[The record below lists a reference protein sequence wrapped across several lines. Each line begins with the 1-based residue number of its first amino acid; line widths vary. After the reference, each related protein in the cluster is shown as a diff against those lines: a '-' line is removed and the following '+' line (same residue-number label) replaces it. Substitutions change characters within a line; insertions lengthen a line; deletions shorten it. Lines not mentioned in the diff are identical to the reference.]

1 MSCKS
6 AILKKE
12 RIQISDQMQETPISI
27 LIAEDDVLS
36 GKMMSITIKK
46 LGYTLKGLAIN
57 TDDCIVWAEELKP
70 DLILMDIDMPG
81 KQDGIGA
88 AQIISDRFG
97 IPIIYVTANAEDS
110 VFARALKTSPFGY
123 VLKPISKELI
133 RTVIEMGW
141 ARHLL
146 DLQLKEK
153 QAELQ
158 KLNSELEAKV
168 AERTI
173 ELKNKN
179 EQLETALKREK
190 EVNEFK
196 SRIVTTISH
205 EFRTPMTTILSSAE
219 LMERLIKNNQPQE
232 KVFRHTNLIKH
243 SVAELIELLN
253 DVLLVEKFDSGKYQV
268 HLESLDLDA
277 YFKDLI
283 FKIEIGIGKAHQFE
297 AKIDDQIGIS
307 KLDKKLLGHIL
318 NNLLSNA
325 FKYSDKETTVR
336 LNILRNGTH
345 IEIHVIDQ
353 GMGMNE
359 ETVSM
364 IFDSFYRAKN
374 VTNIEGTGMG
384 LSILSNSINLLGG
397 EITVESAPGKGSHFK
412 VKLPLTN

>member
-1 MSCKS
+1 
-6 AILKKE
+6 
-12 RIQISDQMQETPISI
+12 MQDSKISI

-36 GKMMSITIKK
+36 GKMITITIKR
-46 LGYTLKGLAIN
+46 LGYYFCGLATN
-57 TDDCIVWAEELKP
+57 TDDCIQMAEDLHP

-97 IPIIYVTANAEDS
+97 IPIVFVTANAEDS

-133 RTVIEMGW
+133 RTVIEMAY

-153 QAELQ
+153 QLELT
-158 KLNSELEAKV
+158 KLNAGLEEKV

-179 EQLETALKREK
+179 EQLEKSLLREK
-190 EVNEFK
+190 DVNEFK

-205 EFRTPMTTILSSAE
+205 EFRTPMTTIMSSAE
-219 LMERLIKNNQPQE
+219 IMERLINKNQPKE
-232 KVFRHTNLIKH
+232 KIYRHTNLVKQ

-268 HLESLDLDA
+268 NIEPLDFDA
-277 YFKDLI
+277 YFKDLT
-283 FKIEIGIGKAHQFE
+283 FKTEIGIGRAHQFV
-297 AKIDDQIGIS
+297 ASVDSNLGICKI
-307 KLDKKLLGHIL
+307 DKKLLGHIL
-318 NNLLSNA
+318 NNLLTNA
-325 FKYSDKETTVR
+325 FKYSEADSEVR
-336 LNILRNGTH
+336 LNVTKSDSYLDIQ
-345 IEIHVIDQ
+345 VIDK

-359 ETVSM
+359 KTLAM

-384 LSILSNSINLLGG
+384 LSILSKSIKMLKG
-397 EITVESAPGKGSHFK
+397 EINVESAPDKGSVFI
-412 VKLPLTN
+412 VKLPLNY

>member
-1 MSCKS
+1 M
-6 AILKKE
+6 LKTLFHLAKQE
-12 RIQISDQMQETPISI
+12 KMQESNISI

-36 GKMMSITIKK
+36 GKMMTITIKK
-46 LGYTLKGLAIN
+46 LGYTFHGLAKN
-57 TDDCIVWAEELKP
+57 TDDCIQMAEELRP

-133 RTVIEMGW
+133 RTVIEMGY
-141 ARHLL
+141 ARHLV
-146 DLQLKEK
+146 DIQLKEK
-153 QAELQ
+153 QLELE
-158 KLNSELEAKV
+158 KLNAGLEEIV

-179 EQLETALKREK
+179 EQLETALRREK

-205 EFRTPMTTILSSAE
+205 EFRTPMTTIMSSAE
-219 LMERLIKNNQPQE
+219 LMERLINKDQPKE
-232 KVFRHTNLIKH
+232 KVFRHTNLIKQ

-253 DVLLVEKFDSGKYQV
+253 DVLLVEKFDSGKYEV
-268 HLESLDLDA
+268 NLEPLDLDA
-277 YFKDLI
+277 YFKDLT
-283 FKIEIGIGKAHQFE
+283 FKTEIGIGRSHQFI
-297 AKIDDQIGIS
+297 ANIGDNLGTC
-307 KLDKKLLGHIL
+307 KMDKKLLGHIL

-325 FKYSDKETTVR
+325 FKYSDSNSKVQLSIEKDDTSF
-336 LNILRNGTH
+336 NI
-345 IEIHVIDQ
+345 EVSDE

-384 LSILSNSINLLGG
+384 LSILNNSIKMLKG
-397 EITVESAPGKGSHFK
+397 EIKAESELGKGSQFK
-412 VKLPLTN
+412 VKLPLNP

>member
-1 MSCKS
+1 
-6 AILKKE
+6 
-12 RIQISDQMQETPISI
+12 MQESNISI

-36 GKMMSITIKK
+36 GKMMTITIKK
-46 LGYTLKGLAIN
+46 LGYTFHGLATN
-57 TDDCIVWAEELKP
+57 TDDCIQMAEELRP

-133 RTVIEMGW
+133 RTVIEMGY
-141 ARHLL
+141 ARHLV
-146 DLQLKEK
+146 DIQLKEK
-153 QAELQ
+153 QL
-158 KLNSELEAKV
+158 ELENLNAALEEKV
-168 AERTI
+168 AERTA

-179 EQLETALKREK
+179 EQLEVALSREK

-205 EFRTPMTTILSSAE
+205 EFRTPMTTIMSSAE
-219 LMERLIKNNQPQE
+219 LMERLINKDQPKE
-232 KVFRHTNLIKH
+232 KVFRHTNLIKQ

-253 DVLLVEKFDSGKYQV
+253 DVLLVEKFDSGKYEV
-268 HLESLDLDA
+268 NLDPLDLDA
-277 YFKDLI
+277 YFKDLT
-283 FKIEIGIGKAHQFE
+283 FKTEIGIGKAHQFI
-297 AKIDDQIGIS
+297 ANIGDNLGRC
-307 KLDKKLLGHIL
+307 KTDKKLLGHIL

-325 FKYSDKETTVR
+325 FKYSDSNSKVQ
-336 LNILRNGTH
+336 LNIEKNDTSFN
-345 IEIHVIDQ
+345 IEVIDE

-384 LSILSNSINLLGG
+384 LSILNNSIKMLKG
-397 EITVESAPGKGSHFK
+397 EIKAESELGKGSTFM
-412 VKLPLTN
+412 VKLPLNP

>member
-1 MSCKS
+1 
-6 AILKKE
+6 
-12 RIQISDQMQETPISI
+12 MQESNISI

-36 GKMMSITIKK
+36 GKMMTITIKK
-46 LGYTLKGLAIN
+46 LGYTFLGLATN
-57 TDDCIVWAEELKP
+57 TDDCIQMAEDLNP

-88 AQIISDRFG
+88 AQIISDRFN

-133 RTVIEMGW
+133 RTVIEMGY
-141 ARHLL
+141 ARHLV
-146 DLQLKEK
+146 DIQLKEK
-153 QAELQ
+153 QKEL
-158 KLNSELEAKV
+158 KELNTALEEKV
-168 AERTI
+168 EERTL

-179 EQLETALKREK
+179 EQLETALSREK

-205 EFRTPMTTILSSAE
+205 EFRTPMTTIMSSAE
-219 LMERLIKNNQPQE
+219 IMERLINKDQPKE
-232 KVFRHTNLIKH
+232 KVFRHTNLIKQ

-253 DVLLVEKFDSGKYQV
+253 DVLLVEKFDSGKYEV
-268 HLESLDLDA
+268 HLEALDMDV
-277 YFKDLI
+277 YYKDLT
-283 FKIEIGIGKAHQFE
+283 FKTEIGIGRSHHFAANIE
-297 AKIDDQIGIS
+297 ENLGSCKI
-307 KLDKKLLGHIL
+307 DKKLLGHIL

-325 FKYSDKETTVR
+325 FKYSTSDSTVTLNVNKTDKHF
-336 LNILRNGTH
+336 NI
-345 IEIHVIDQ
+345 EVIDE

-359 ETVSM
+359 ETVAM

-384 LSILSNSINLLGG
+384 LSILNNSIKMLNGK
-397 EITVESAPGKGSHFK
+397 IKVESAPEKGSKFTIQ
-412 VKLPLTN
+412 LPLNI

>member
-1 MSCKS
+1 
-6 AILKKE
+6 
-12 RIQISDQMQETPISI
+12 MQESNISI

-36 GKMMSITIKK
+36 GKMMTITIKK
-46 LGYTLKGLAIN
+46 LGYTFLGLATN
-57 TDDCIVWAEELKP
+57 TDDCIQMAEDLNP

-88 AQIISDRFG
+88 AQIISDKFN

-133 RTVIEMGW
+133 RTVIEMGY
-141 ARHLL
+141 ARHLV
-146 DLQLKEK
+146 DIQLKLK
-153 QAELQ
+153 QQ
-158 KLNSELEAKV
+158 ELEELNTALEEKV
-168 AERTI
+168 EERTL

-179 EQLETALKREK
+179 EQLETALSREK

-205 EFRTPMTTILSSAE
+205 EFRTPMTTIMSSAE
-219 LMERLIKNNQPQE
+219 IMERLINKDQPKE
-232 KVFRHTNLIKH
+232 KVFRHTNLVKQ

-253 DVLLVEKFDSGKYQV
+253 DVLLVEKFDSGKYEV
-268 HLESLDLDA
+268 HLEQLDMDV
-277 YFKDLI
+277 YYKDLT
-283 FKIEIGIGKAHQFE
+283 FKTEIGIGRSHQFVANIE
-297 AKIDDQIGIS
+297 ENLGSCKT
-307 KLDKKLLGHIL
+307 DKKLLGHIL

-325 FKYSDKETTVR
+325 FKYSNSDSTITLNVNKNDKFF
-336 LNILRNGTH
+336 NI
-345 IEIHVIDQ
+345 EVIDE

-359 ETVSM
+359 ETVAM

-384 LSILSNSINLLGG
+384 LSILNNSIKMLNG
-397 EITVESAPGKGSHFK
+397 EIKVESAPEKGSKFM
-412 VKLPLTN
+412 VQLPLNA

>member
-1 MSCKS
+1 
-6 AILKKE
+6 
-12 RIQISDQMQETPISI
+12 MQESSIAI

-36 GKMMSITIKK
+36 GKMMTITIKK
-46 LGYTLKGLAIN
+46 LGYTFCGLATN
-57 TDDCIVWAEELKP
+57 TDDCIQMAEELKP

-133 RTVIEMGW
+133 RTVIEMGY

-146 DLQLKEK
+146 ELQLKEK
-153 QAELQ
+153 QDELL
-158 KLNSELEAKV
+158 KLNGELEEKV
-168 AERTI
+168 NERTL
-173 ELKNKN
+173 ELKSKN
-179 EQLETALKREK
+179 EQLEKALSREK

-205 EFRTPMTTILSSAE
+205 EFRTPMTTIMSSAE
-219 LMERLIKNNQPQE
+219 IMERLLNKDQPKE
-232 KVFRHTNLIKH
+232 KVFRHTSLVKQ
-243 SVAELIELLN
+243 SVSELIELLN
-253 DVLLVEKFDSGKYQV
+253 DVLLVEKFDSGKYDV
-268 HLESLDLDA
+268 NREPLDLDK
-277 YFKDLI
+277 YFEDLA
-283 FKIEIGIGKAHQFE
+283 FKTEIGIGRAHHFSPAIAQNLGE
-297 AKIDDQIGIS
+297 CNT
-307 KLDKKLLGHIL
+307 DKKLLGHIL

-325 FKYSDKETTVR
+325 FKYSEKDSTVKLLVDKNNEH
-336 LNILRNGTH
+336 LS
-345 IEIHVIDQ
+345 IEVSDE

-364 IFDSFYRAKN
+364 IFDSFYRARN

-384 LSILSNSINLLGG
+384 LSILNNSIKLLDG
-397 EITVESAPGKGSHFK
+397 EIKVQSSPGKGSSF
-412 VKLPLTN
+412 VVTLPLKA

>member
-1 MSCKS
+1 
-6 AILKKE
+6 
-12 RIQISDQMQETPISI
+12 MQDSKISI

-36 GKMMSITIKK
+36 GKMITITIKR
-46 LGYTLKGLAIN
+46 LGYNFCGLATN
-57 TDDCIVWAEELKP
+57 TDDCIQMAEDLHP

-97 IPIIYVTANAEDS
+97 IPIVFVTANAEDS

-133 RTVIEMGW
+133 RTVIEMAY

-153 QAELQ
+153 QLELQ
-158 KLNSELEAKV
+158 KLNTVLEEKV

-179 EQLETALKREK
+179 EQLEKSLLREK

-205 EFRTPMTTILSSAE
+205 EFRTPMTTIMSSAE
-219 LMERLIKNNQPQE
+219 IMERLINKDQPKE
-232 KVFRHTNLIKH
+232 KVFRHTNLVKQ

-253 DVLLVEKFDSGKYQV
+253 DVLLVEKFDSGKYEV
-268 HLESLDLDA
+268 NIEPLDFDA
-277 YFKDLI
+277 YFEDLT
-283 FKIEIGIGKAHQFE
+283 FKTEIGIGRAHQFV
-297 AKIDDQIGIS
+297 AVVDSNLGICKI
-307 KLDKKLLGHIL
+307 DKKLLGHIL

-325 FKYSDKETTVR
+325 FKYSESNSEVK
-336 LNILRNGTH
+336 LNITKSDSYLD
-345 IEIHVIDQ
+345 IQVIDY

-359 ETVSM
+359 ETLAM

-384 LSILSNSINLLGG
+384 LSILSKSIEMLKG
-397 EITVESAPGKGSHFK
+397 EINVESAPDKGSIFF
-412 VKLPLTN
+412 VKLPLHS

>member
-1 MSCKS
+1 
-6 AILKKE
+6 
-12 RIQISDQMQETPISI
+12 MQESNISI

-36 GKMMSITIKK
+36 GKMMTITIKK
-46 LGYTLKGLAIN
+46 LGYTFHGLATN
-57 TDDCIVWAEELKP
+57 TDDCIRMAEELQP

-133 RTVIEMGW
+133 RTVIEMGYS
-141 ARHLL
+141 RHLV
-146 DLQLKEK
+146 DIQLKEK
-153 QAELQ
+153 QL
-158 KLNSELEAKV
+158 ELENLNTALEEKV
-168 AERTI
+168 AERTA

-179 EQLETALKREK
+179 DQLETALRREK

-205 EFRTPMTTILSSAE
+205 EFRTPMTTIMSSAE
-219 LMERLIKNNQPQE
+219 LMERLINKDQP
-232 KVFRHTNLIKH
+232 KDKIFRHTKLVKQ

-253 DVLLVEKFDSGKYQV
+253 DVLLVEKFDSGKYEV
-268 HLESLDLDA
+268 NLEPLDLDA

-283 FKIEIGIGKAHQFE
+283 FKTEIGIGRAHQFI
-297 AKIDDQIGIS
+297 ANIGDNLGIC
-307 KLDKKLLGHIL
+307 KTDKKLLGHIL

-325 FKYSDKETTVR
+325 FKYSDSDSKVE
-336 LNILRNGTH
+336 LNIEKNESSFN
-345 IEIHVIDQ
+345 IEVRDE

-384 LSILSNSINLLGG
+384 LSILNNSIKMLKG
-397 EITVESAPGKGSHFK
+397 EIKVESKPGKGSKFF
-412 VKLPLTN
+412 VKLPLNS

>member
-1 MSCKS
+1 
-6 AILKKE
+6 
-12 RIQISDQMQETPISI
+12 MQESSIAI

-36 GKMMSITIKK
+36 GKMMTITIKK
-46 LGYTLKGLAIN
+46 LGYTFCGLATN
-57 TDDCIVWAEELKP
+57 TDDCIQMAEELKP

-133 RTVIEMGW
+133 RTVIEMGY

-146 DLQLKEK
+146 ELQLKEK
-153 QAELQ
+153 QDELL
-158 KLNSELEAKV
+158 KLNSELEEKV
-168 AERTI
+168 NERTL
-173 ELKNKN
+173 ELKQKN
-179 EQLETALKREK
+179 EQLETALSREK

-205 EFRTPMTTILSSAE
+205 EFRTPMTTIMSSAE
-219 LMERLIKNNQPQE
+219 IMERLLNKDQPKE
-232 KVFRHTNLIKH
+232 KAFRHTSLVKQ
-243 SVAELIELLN
+243 SVSELIELLN
-253 DVLLVEKFDSGKYQV
+253 DVLLVEKFDSGKYDV
-268 HLESLDLDA
+268 NREPLDLDN
-277 YFKDLI
+277 YFEDLA
-283 FKIEIGIGKAHQFE
+283 FKTEIGIGRAHHFSPTIAQNLG
-297 AKIDDQIGIS
+297 KCNT
-307 KLDKKLLGHIL
+307 DKKLLGHIL

-325 FKYSDKETTVR
+325 FKYSEKDSTVKLLVDKNNEH
-336 LNILRNGTH
+336 LNI
-345 IEIHVIDQ
+345 EVSDE

-384 LSILSNSINLLGG
+384 LSILNNSIKLLNG
-397 EITVESAPGKGSHFK
+397 EIKVQSSPGKGSSF
-412 VKLPLTN
+412 VVTLPLKD

>member
-1 MSCKS
+1 
-6 AILKKE
+6 
-12 RIQISDQMQETPISI
+12 MQESNISI

-36 GKMMSITIKK
+36 GKMMTITIKK
-46 LGYTLKGLAIN
+46 LGYTFKGLATN
-57 TDDCIVWAEELKP
+57 TDVCIQMAEELHP

-133 RTVIEMGW
+133 RTVIEMGY
-141 ARHLL
+141 ARHIV
-146 DLQLKEK
+146 DIQLKEK
-153 QAELQ
+153 QLELE
-158 KLNSELEAKV
+158 KLNTVLEDKV

-179 EQLETALKREK
+179 EQLEESLLREK

-205 EFRTPMTTILSSAE
+205 EFRTPMTTIMSSAE
-219 LMERLIKNNQPQE
+219 LMERLINKDQPKE
-232 KVFRHTNLIKH
+232 KVFRHTNLIKQ
-243 SVAELIELLN
+243 SVTELIELLN
-253 DVLLVEKFDSGKYQV
+253 DVLLVEKFDSGKYEV
-268 HLESLDLDA
+268 NLEPLNLDD

-283 FKIEIGIGKAHQFE
+283 FKTEIGIGKAHKFI
-297 AKIDDQIGIS
+297 ANIDENLGTY
-307 KLDKKLLGHIL
+307 KTDKKLLGHIL

-325 FKYSDKETTVR
+325 FKYSDSNTTVYLNLRKKNSTFEIEVQDEGIGMDKETVA
-336 LNILRNGTH
+336 
-345 IEIHVIDQ
+345 
-353 GMGMNE
+353 
-359 ETVSM
+359 M

-384 LSILSNSINLLGG
+384 LSILNNSIKMLNG
-397 EITVESAPGKGSHFK
+397 EIKVESAPKKGSKFI
-412 VKLPLTN
+412 VKLPFNN